1 PRRVCERRGN
11 RSGMQ
16 QWADARAS
24 QLLRPNLS
32 KMIEW
37 KLNRH
42 ACNSFEG
49 VVAAFVSNAEPKI
62 GAWHKRLYNFLRK
75 AKIVRIAAAVTA
87 THNFA
92 NSSPCRA

>member
-1 PRRVCERRGN
+1 
-11 RSGMQ
+11 MQ
-16 QWADARAS
+16 QCADARAS
-24 QLLRPNLS
+24 QLLWP
-32 KMIEW
+32 KFAETIEW

-42 ACNSFEG
+42 ACNLFEG

-62 GAWHKRLYNFLRK
+62 GAWHKRLYTFLRK
-75 AKIVRIAAAVTA
+75 AKIVRIAAAVTT